1 MSKYNQGFLVL
12 HDDKSCQG
20 TRKTVGCFP
29 AFFFQFRDT
38 KLCARFKKSLAHQL
52 IQKSATIVSKKKKSA
67 TREEMLPIICFC
79 SSCCPHVGLHIC
91 RKVSFG
97 SCYICSMLVN
107 SVTLTVNYGVKQ
119 SQFTKPTSEPPC

>member
-29 AFFFQFRDT
+29 AFFFSFGIPNFVQG
-38 KLCARFKKSLAHQL
+38 LKSHWLTSSS
-52 IQKSATIVSKKKKSA
+52 KSQPRLFQKKKSA

-79 SSCCPHVGLHIC
+79 SSCCPHVGLHIY

-119 SQFTKPTSEPPC
+119 SQFTKSTSEPPC